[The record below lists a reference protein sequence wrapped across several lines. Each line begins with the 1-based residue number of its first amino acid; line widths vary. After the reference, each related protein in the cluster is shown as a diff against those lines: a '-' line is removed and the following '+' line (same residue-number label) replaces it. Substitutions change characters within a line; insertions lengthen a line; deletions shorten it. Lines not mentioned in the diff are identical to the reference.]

1 MKFEIQ
7 EQKYNNI
14 KEKYETLK
22 THVINVDSIE
32 EANLFAFEVWKKNEN
47 FNQFEDKI
55 IIRCIKEK

>member
-14 KEKYETLK
+14 KEQYETLR
-22 THVINVDSIE
+22 THIINVDSIE
-32 EANLFAFEVWKKNEN
+32 EASLFAFEVWKKNEN

-55 IIRCIKEK
+55 IIKFIKER